1 MDKKCLKI
9 GLTLSGG
16 GVRAAVFHLGVLAR
30 LADEELLE
38 YIKMI
43 STVSGGT
50 LITGL
55 IYTANGKKW
64 PSSKKFK
71 EICIPYIETCLTEK
85 DLQIRAI
92 FRTFFNPWL
101 HYHGRAKVLSKSLQN
116 CWKIKGKLDEIPKE
130 PRWNI
135 NSCTIESGKSWRFIP
150 QKRMGDYI
158 LNYVDEPDILLSD
171 AMCAS
176 AAVPF
181 LIGSLIVRT
190 NKYKWFKYQKGSST
204 KIFAPRFKKIH
215 IWDGGVYDNLG
226 IEPLVKIRGGCKY
239 REEID
244 FLMVSDAAKGIETGK
259 SFFQSSAFRLL
270 DITKDQVRA
279 LRARVLMDHFA
290 NNKNTGV
297 YFRIGNSVKEI
308 LEAGKWTGDIEK
320 FSIGSLSKENVVKI
334 KNYKTTLRK
343 MSKDDFKIIFR
354 HGWEVANT
362 TLIAYCNELFAKK
375 EFNGK

>member
-16 GVRAAVFHLGVLAR
+16 GVRASVFHLGVLAR

-158 LNYVDEPDILLSD
+158 LNYVAEPDILLSD

-190 NKYKWFKYQKGSST
+190 NEYKWFKYQKGNST
-204 KIFAPRFKKIH
+204 KNFAPRFKKIH

-259 SFFQSSAFRLL
+259 SFLQSSAFRLL

-279 LRARVLMDHFA
+279 LRARVLMDHFS
-290 NNKNTGV
+290 NNKNSGV
-297 YFRIGNSVKEI
+297 YFRIGNSVKDI
-308 LEAGKWTGDIEK
+308 LEASKWKGDIEK
-320 FSIGSLSKENVVKI
+320 LSIGSLSKENVVKI

-343 MSKDDFKIIFR
+343 MSKDDFKVIFR

-362 TLIAYCNELFAKK
+362 TLIAYCNELYSRK
-375 EFNGK
+375 EFNEI